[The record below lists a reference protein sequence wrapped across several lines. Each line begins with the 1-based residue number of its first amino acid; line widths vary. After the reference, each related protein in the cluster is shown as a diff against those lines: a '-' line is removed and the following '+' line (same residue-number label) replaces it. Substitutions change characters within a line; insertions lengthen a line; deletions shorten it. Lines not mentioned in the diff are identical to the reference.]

1 MAEEKRIRVSADTT
15 PLQELREQAMS
26 LYREINQSAATT
38 DQVTEK
44 NLQRLREELSLMRDR
59 NELEKLLLDLRRQA
73 QNLDSQSRQPTIQPS
88 PISEQR
94 DRKKE
99 GTSEP
104 RVNEDGSVE
113 WDIYPEQP
121 SEESETEQQRKS
133 RRKKK
138 KEENRDFITSE
149 PRVNEDGSVEWDVT
163 YEDQEEPEEQPQPR
177 KRRKSRKP
185 QTPSITEERSEN
197 IAEGTTIVN
206 DEILREINRHVEN
219 IDESVTNR
227 DKSVENVDESQT
239 NIDRSERNVDESKV
253 TEDRHIE
260 NVDESQT
267 NKDVRTTNTVENV
280 RNIDRNVENVVEN
293 TSYIQRIVEKQSE
306 PSFTSE
312 QSVDNFN
319 PSDNQNNQQSAD
331 NNRISRETI
340 DFDDSNIVKA
350 LNVINGSVLR
360 GSSDL
365 GDRLQQI
372 VDKIQTPN
380 NQNSSLSLTMTNR
393 YLQTIAD
400 IVSRIEDAVIAIDIN
415 GRNQGGGGSNSQG
428 SRNNGNIFDPSFFGG
443 GAGGFLGGVLSR
455 LLGPL
460 AAVGLTVS
468 AINNVKDT
476 VLGRVQRNYEFE
488 YQSPMM
494 TSIERQAAETRLEGQ
509 NKADSVRWI
518 PLIGDYLAR
527 REETASDA
535 MAQAIQISRSTR
547 RQVEGS
553 ITPYAQVMGTSTNES
568 VRDMQREGSYAARA
582 LGMDFSEYAARQAEL
597 IRAGG
602 GTFRGGTDQD
612 PTAVRE
618 NQSLM
623 AVERLYGLRNVNQLQ
638 SAMRFGDRNENLGGS
653 AVIRAFERAMQRLE
667 IPFAEI
673 ASTMDESLQT
683 FASEANKIL
692 ERQGDFDAGRLTA
705 ILTGVREYTG
715 ASGRQ
720 LERYQQMAT
729 GSTLSQDD
737 VTNAIVLRAIRNNTN
752 ANTFSEVMAQK
763 EGLANSP
770 DLMRVILK
778 DAQGMTSTNEQFIQV
793 LHEMFTNLSYSD
805 LQNLS
810 QRGGGRIDVDALFEM
825 IKKNESEIGRQG
837 AEQGIEQQY
846 DKSAAAE
853 TVGSE
858 TAWGKKDIETLLGA
872 VNAIKELISKDQ
884 DKNEQFKEEVKE
896 ATKNAANMRMPYNT
910 TAPISMKTQQWMFDI
925 FKAIAE
931 RFKD

>member
-73 QNLDSQSRQPTIQPS
+73 QNLDSQSRQQPTIQPS
-88 PISEQR
+88 PTSEQR

-104 RVNEDGSVE
+104 RINEDGSVE
-113 WDIYPEQP
+113 WDVYPEQP
-121 SEESETEQQRKS
+121 SEESETEQQRKRGS
-133 RRKKK
+133 KPRKK
-138 KEENRDFITSE
+138 KEEEKRDFITSE
-149 PRVNEDGSVEWDVT
+149 PRINEDGSVEWDVT
-163 YEDQEEPEEQPQPR
+163 YEEPEEIELPQPQR
-177 KRRKSRKP
+177 RRKSRKK
-185 QTPSITEERSEN
+185 TTTEERKEN
-197 IAEGTTIVN
+197 IEEAVVDN
-206 DEILREINRHVEN
+206 EILREINRHVEN

-227 DKSVENVDESQT
+227 DKSTENIDESTVNQDRST
-239 NIDRSERNVDESKV
+239 RNIDESV
-253 TEDRHIE
+253 
-260 NVDESQT
+260 T
-267 NKDVRTTNTVENV
+267 NKDISNTVENI
-280 RNIDRNVENVVEN
+280 RNIDKNVENVTEN
-293 TSYIQRIVEKQSE
+293 TSYIQRIFEKQVE
-306 PSFTSE
+306 P
-312 QSVDNFN
+312 
-319 PSDNQNNQQSAD
+319 P
-331 NNRISRETI
+331 IRETI
-340 DFDDSNIVKA
+340 DNSSDNSNEDNRLQNQDEDRISRDVVSFDDSNILKELA
-350 LNVINGSVLR
+350 VINTSILG
-360 GSSDL
+360 GSSNIRD
-365 GDRLQQI
+365 GLQQV
-372 VDKIQTPN
+372 VDKIQQNPT
-380 NQNSSLSLTMTNR
+380 NQTGSLSLTMTNR

-400 IVSRIEDAVIAIDIN
+400 IVSRIEDAVIGIDMN
-415 GRNQGGGGSNSQG
+415 GRGGGSLGGGNNGTSRSGIGGGGM
-428 SRNNGNIFDPSFFGG
+428 FDFSSLLGG
-443 GAGGFLGGVLSR
+443 GAGGFLGGILSR

-460 AAVGLTVS
+460 AVGGLVVS

-476 VLGRVQRNYEFE
+476 ALGRIQRNYEFE

-553 ITPYAQVMGTSTNES
+553 ITPYAQVIGTSTNES

-602 GTFRGGTDQD
+602 GTFRGGTGED
-612 PTAVRE
+612 PTAIRE

-623 AVERLYGLRNVNQLQ
+623 AVERLYGLRSVNQLQ

-683 FASEANKIL
+683 FTSEANKIL

-752 ANTFSEVMAQK
+752 ASTFSEVMAQK

-770 DLMRVILK
+770 DLMRAILK

-872 VNAIKELISKDQ
+872 VKAIKKLIEEDQ
-884 DKNEQFKEEVKE
+884 QKQEERIQKFTEKVNPVTS
-896 ATKNAANMRMPYNT
+896 APSQRGASTQ
-910 TAPISMKTQQWMFDI
+910 PISAATNEAMFQFLKTI
-925 FKAIAE
+925 FG
-931 RFKD
+931 RD